1 MLVKQ
6 WLTSCE
12 VNFVHTEVMEFRDQ
26 VKTLLFGELLFVS
39 VEAWHYIAEL
49 TLIVACFLQMEIDS

>member
-6 WLTSCE
+6 WLTSGE
-12 VNFVHTEVMEFRDQ
+12 INFVHAKVMEFPDQ

-39 VEAWHYIAEL
+39 VEARHYIAEL
-49 TLIVACFLQMEIDS
+49 ALIIACFLQVEIDS